1 MRVDEFWV
9 VEVKHTS
16 RYKGNEY
23 NNSVLTHQADQVYY
37 LSYLNPS
44 LKTWWIVYKVN
55 PEVHPYLRIS
65 AVQADILNALST
77 SVSRRT

>member
-1 MRVDEFWV
+1 MDEFWV

-16 RYKGNEY
+16 QYKGNEY

-55 PEVHPYLRIS
+55 PEIHPYLRTS
-65 AVQADILNALST
+65 DVQADILNALST
-77 SVSRRT
+77 SVSRRA